1 MALLRRLMVA
11 LMTLPAAAMALAEE
25 SPTPTQLRFEQE
37 VSRMLAVR
45 TEAYRFAES
54 SGITRDGQ
62 PKLTR
67 GQSNQLRDL
76 AQRYIDARAPLLND
90 AEKVAHLFNGGT
102 APTIT
107 QHRGTSSLPAASIA
121 GLSIAADQH
130 WINPLDEAGQKQLTD
145 ILRGTAAAMVLWD
158 SYRIAVMPYAENADM
173 QYALTFDVGKGLRLR
188 DLTRNYYSTE
198 MRAQLAG
205 ATRFVD
211 GYMEWRRRRQMPVNA
226 EEEYLYTL
234 VQSAHWYKDIREL
247 GGIGI
252 GESLR
257 FANEDI
263 RVHRAYLRNLLSHGL
278 SMGFGNMV
286 GLVQTRS
293 GYLKKMPAGDM
304 DALAAE
310 LKPLDILLEKTPFRL
325 TDKMIPGYYGHVA
338 IWLGSEAE
346 LRALGVWDSI
356 SPELQAHIRDG
367 RRIVEAL
374 RVGVTMSSLPHFL
387 NIDDLLVLRDTRPLT
402 DDYRRQAVLTAL
414 AQVGKEYDFNF
425 DVYSHSRIV
434 CSELAYVVFPDISWP
449 LARTMGRYTISPD
462 NVAQLAVGTAPVLAP
477 AILYRNGK
485 RVNAALP
492 ATLAALIA
500 SPGTG
505 TATAAGR

>member
-1 MALLRRLMVA
+1 MIRYLSFLLA
-11 LMTLPAAAMALAEE
+11 STLVTVTQAFAADPPAT
-25 SPTPTQLRFEQE
+25 SQQRFEQD
-37 VSRMLAVR
+37 VARMLAVR
-45 TEAYRFAES
+45 TEAYRFAEAN
-54 SGITRDGQ
+54 GITRNGQ

-67 GQSNQLRDL
+67 AQSNQLRDL
-76 AQRYIDARAPLLND
+76 AQRYIDARAPLLDD
-90 AEKVAHLFNGGT
+90 AGKVAHLFGNDT

-107 QHRGTSSLPAASIA
+107 QHRATSSMPATRI
-121 GLSIAADQH
+121 GGIDVTREQH
-130 WINPLDEAGQKQLTD
+130 WINPQDDAGQTQLTD

-158 SYRIAVMPYAENADM
+158 SYRVAVMPYAENNDM
-173 QYALTFDVGKGLRLR
+173 QYALTFDVGNGPRLR
-188 DLTRNYYSTE
+188 DLMRNYYSTD
-198 MRAQLAG
+198 MRAQLAS

-211 GYMEWRRRRQMPVNA
+211 GYMGWRRRRQMPVNL

-234 VQSAHWYKDIREL
+234 VQSAHWYKDIREA
-247 GGIGI
+247 GGIGL

-293 GYLKKMPAGDM
+293 GHLKKMPAGDM

-338 IWLGSEAE
+338 IWLGSEEE
-346 LRALGVWDSI
+346 LWALGVWDSI
-356 SPELQAHIRDG
+356 APELQAHIRDG

-374 RVGVTMSSLPHFL
+374 RVGVTMSTLPHFL

-425 DVYSHSRIV
+425 DVYSHARIV
-434 CSELAYVVFPDISWP
+434 CSELAYVVFPDLGWP

-462 NVAQLAVGTAPVLAP
+462 NVAQMAVGTAAVLKP
-477 AILYRNGK
+477 AILYRSGK
-485 RVNAALP
+485 RVNDSLP
-492 ATLAALIA
+492 AAVATLIA
-500 SPGTG
+500 APATST
-505 TATAAGR
+505 TASAGR